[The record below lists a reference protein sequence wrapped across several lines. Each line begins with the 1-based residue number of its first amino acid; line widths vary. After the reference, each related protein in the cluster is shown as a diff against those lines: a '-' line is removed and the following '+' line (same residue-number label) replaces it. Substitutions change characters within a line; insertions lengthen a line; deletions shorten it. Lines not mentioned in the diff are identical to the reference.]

1 MELIFFGNSVN
12 NVSSTLLFTE
22 PRFCLELLN
31 INSYFFFFALA
42 FSIVY
47 IALALT
53 LLILD
58 LSGKKKSKLDEN
70 LSKKQKIYYGCLKG
84 GLAILMVIFVS
95 LSTALYHPPRSYL

>member
-31 INSYFFFFALA
+31 INSYFFFALA
-42 FSIVY
+42 FSIVH

-58 LSGKKKSKLDEN
+58 LSGKKKSKLDEK
-70 LSKKQKIYYGCLKG
+70 LSKKQKKY
-84 GLAILMVIFVS
+84 
-95 LSTALYHPPRSYL
+95 TTDD

>member
-12 NVSSTLLFTE
+12 NVSSTLIFTE

-31 INSYFFFFALA
+31 INYYFFFFALA

-53 LLILD
+53 LLILN
-58 LSGKKKSKLDEN
+58 LSGKKKSKLDEK
-70 LSKKQKIYYGCLKG
+70 LSKKKKIYYGCLTG

-95 LSTALYHPPRSYL
+95 LLTALYRPPRSYL